1 MIFGATATH
10 ALRALAH
17 LATREDDQPALGRDL
32 AREVGVPT
40 HYLAKVL
47 ATLARAGVLS
57 ASRGAKGG
65 YRLARPAREI
75 TLVEVVEPIEGRRV
89 RPGCLLSP
97 GQACREDGPCP
108 AHTSWSA
115 AKDAFVKFL
124 ETTTLA
130 DIQGRAGPV
139 QAPRS
144 RGTHSPRRR
153 KRNR

>member
-17 LATREDDQPALGRDL
+17 LAT
-32 AREVGVPT
+32 
-40 HYLAKVL
+40 
-47 ATLARAGVLS
+47 
-57 ASRGAKGG
+57 
-65 YRLARPAREI
+65 
-75 TLVEVVEPIEGRRV
+75 
-89 RPGCLLSP
+89 
-97 GQACREDGPCP
+97 REDGPCP

-130 DIQGRAGPV
+130 DIQGRTGPV
-139 QAPRS
+139 HAPRS
-144 RGTHSPRRR
+144 RSTHSTRRR

>member
-10 ALRALAH
+10 ALRALAD
-17 LATREDDQPALGRDL
+17 LAARDDGAPALGRDL
-32 AREVGVPT
+32 ARDVGVPT

-47 ATLARAGVLS
+47 ATLARAGVLT

-89 RPGCLLSP
+89 RPGCLLRP
-97 GQACREDGPCP
+97 GQDCPEDGTCP
-108 AHTSWSA
+108 AHASWSA

-139 QAPRS
+139 RAPRS
-144 RGTHSPRRR
+144 RSTHSTPRK